1 MVTFLMENIFNSVDD
16 WSAMFMVSDCSCPLA
31 LIHLTVKRVR
41 YMASIQD
48 VSSARTSPLNL
59 RCDQTATVG
68 NSPLVL
74 LGVCALFFTFAFC
87 FFYCTNHFD
96 IGSRS

>member
-1 MVTFLMENIFNSVDD
+1 
-16 WSAMFMVSDCSCPLA
+16 
-31 LIHLTVKRVR
+31 
-41 YMASIQD
+41 MASIQD

-74 LGVCALFFTFAFC
+74 LGVCVCVICSLPLLSVSFIALTIL
-87 FFYCTNHFD
+87 T
-96 IGSRS
+96 

>member
-1 MVTFLMENIFNSVDD
+1 
-16 WSAMFMVSDCSCPLA
+16 
-31 LIHLTVKRVR
+31 
-41 YMASIQD
+41 MASIQD

-74 LGVCALFFTFAFC
+74 LGVCVCVCDLFFTFAFC